1 MRFRTWNTHRAKK
14 VWSPTDNLNEK
25 EKENSVRE
33 LPIVKL
39 DRQKRGRPTIL
50 GAFVDELVCQYVTC
64 FALFQ
69 TVVRGTP
76 NFFCAVLIPCSEAL
90 FHIAVQDLVLYSYK
104 SPAYK
109 VLYVPELGRLLC
121 LLLVKHHGEL
131 RLLV

>member
-1 MRFRTWNTHRAKK
+1 MKLVSALPNMEYAPRKK

-64 FALFQ
+64 FALFG
-69 TVVRGTP
+69 R
-76 NFFCAVLIPCSEAL
+76 CSEW
-90 FHIAVQDLVLYSYK
+90 
-104 SPAYK
+104 
-109 VLYVPELGRLLC
+109 
-121 LLLVKHHGEL
+121 
-131 RLLV
+131 